1 MRSSL
6 LTPQKRNELQII
18 RHKHHHHDG
27 SNSIIPLS
35 STQHPS
41 TPLSQSPPTPTLYL
55 YSSSFPPA
63 LFSSQLYPFSSPT
76 SEIPPATMSSGQTF
90 TLSNGVKI
98 PGVGFGTFASEGA
111 VGETYKA
118 VTVAL
123 QTGYRHLDC
132 AWYYLNEQEVGDALR
147 DFLKANPSV
156 KREDIFICTKVWNH
170 LHRPE
175 DVKWSLNNS
184 LERFGLDYIDLFL
197 VHWPIA
203 AEKETQEKP
212 KIGADGKYVIL
223 KDLTENPEPTWRAV
237 EELYK
242 EGKAR
247 AIGVSNWTIPD
258 LEKLFKFAEI
268 KPHVNQIEI
277 HPFLPNTELIDYC
290 FKHDILPAAY
300 SPLGS
305 QNQVPTTGERVSEN
319 QTLNDVAKKG
329 GNTLAQVLIA
339 WGLRRGYV
347 VLPKSSNPARIES
360 NFKTIELSDEDFEA
374 VNKVAEGRH
383 FRFVNMKDTFGYD
396 VWPEETAKNLS
407 A

>member
-1 MRSSL
+1 M
-6 LTPQKRNELQII
+6 
-18 RHKHHHHDG
+18 
-27 SNSIIPLS
+27 SN
-35 STQHPS
+35 
-41 TPLSQSPPTPTLYL
+41 
-55 YSSSFPPA
+55 
-63 LFSSQLYPFSSPT
+63 
-76 SEIPPATMSSGQTF
+76 GKTF
-90 TLSNGVKI
+90 QLSNGVTI

-111 VGETYKA
+111 EGETYRA
-118 VTVAL
+118 VTKAL
-123 QTGYRHLDC
+123 EVGYRHLDC
-132 AWYYLNEQEVGDALR
+132 AWYYLNEGEVGDALQ

-156 KREDIFICTKVWNH
+156 KRSDIFICTKVWNH

-175 DVKWSLNNS
+175 DVRWSIDDS
-184 LERFGLDYIDLFL
+184 LRRLKTDYVDLFL

-203 AEKETQEKP
+203 AEKDGQEKP

-223 KDLTENPEPTWRAV
+223 KDLTEDPKPTWEAM
-237 EELYK
+237 EKLYEDK
-242 EGKAR
+242 KAR
-247 AIGVSNWTIPD
+247 AIGVSNWTIEG
-258 LEKLFKFAEI
+258 LEKLLKYAKV
-268 KPHVNQIEI
+268 KPHLNQIEV
-277 HPFLPNTELIDYC
+277 HPFLPNEELVQYC
-290 FKHDILPAAY
+290 FKNGIMPEAY

-319 QTLNDVAKKG
+319 ATLNDIAKKG

-360 NFKTIELSDEDFEA
+360 NFKSIELSDADYAA